1 MLDKEIVK
9 ELIEGK
15 LDKPSKLFASMESA
29 KDIAIIVAAFANTS
43 GGYLLFGVQ
52 YTLGANRIIGL
63 AQDFKIDT
71 IMQDIPKLFEVIPDY
86 EYSWIKIQNER
97 PIFVMKVNQSKEA
110 ILVQGNRYEMH
121 ENEIVK
127 VEEKKVMDYTKVF
140 IVHGRDNEAKQEV
153 ARFIERLGLEA
164 IILHEQVSR
173 SHTII
178 EKIEEYSNV
187 GYAVVIYT
195 PCDDGRLKGEKEFR
209 SRARQNVVFEHG
221 FLMGKIGRKNV
232 CALVKGDIETP
243 NDISG
248 VIYENMDSS
257 GAWKLSIAK
266 ELKAAGYQIDL
277 NSII

>member
-1 MLDKEIVK
+1 MLNEETVK

-15 LDKPSKLFASMESA
+15 LDIPKKLFASMESA
-29 KDIAIIVAAFANTS
+29 KDIAIIVAAFANTK

-52 YTLGANRIIGL
+52 YTLGKNRIIGL
-63 AQDFKIDT
+63 AQDFKINT
-71 IMQDIPKLFEVIPDY
+71 IMQEIPDLFEVVPDY
-86 EYSWIKIQNER
+86 EYDWIEIQNKR
-97 PIFVMKVNQSKEA
+97 PIFAMKVNKSKEA
-110 ILVQGNRYEMH
+110 ILVQGNKYEMH

-127 VEEKKVMDYTKVF
+127 VEEKKEMDYTKVF

-153 ARFIERLGLEA
+153 ARFIEKLGLEA

-195 PCDDGRLKGEKEFR
+195 PCDEGRLKGEKNFN

-232 CALVKGDIETP
+232 CALVKGNIETP

-248 VIYENMDSS
+248 VVYENMDSS
-257 GAWKLSIAK
+257 GAWKLSIAR
-266 ELKAAGYQIDL
+266 ELKAAGYQIDV
-277 NSII
+277 NNII

>member
-1 MLDKEIVK
+1 
-9 ELIEGK
+9 
-15 LDKPSKLFASMESA
+15 MESA
-29 KDIAIIVAAFANTS
+29 KDIAIIAAAFANTN

-52 YTLGANRIIGL
+52 YTLGTNRVIGL
-63 AQDFKIDT
+63 AQDFKIHS
-71 IMQDIPKLFEVIPDY
+71 IMQEIPNLFDVVPDY
-86 EYSWIKIQNER
+86 EYGWIKIQNER
-97 PIFVMKVNQSKEA
+97 PIFVMKVNKSKEA
-110 ILVQGNRYEMH
+110 ILIQGNKYEMH

-127 VEEKKVMDYTKVF
+127 VEEKKEMDYTKVF

-153 ARFIERLGLEA
+153 ARFIEKLGLEA

-195 PCDDGRLKGEKEFR
+195 PCDEGRLKGEKEFN

-266 ELKAAGYQIDL
+266 ELKAAGYQIDF
-277 NSII
+277 NNII

>member
-1 MLDKEIVK
+1 MLDEGIVK

-15 LDKPSKLFASMESA
+15 LNEPTKLFTSMESA
-29 KDIAIIVAAFANTS
+29 KDIAIIVSAFANAN

-52 YTLGANRIIGL
+52 YTLGVNRIIGL
-63 AQDFKIDT
+63 AQDFKVNT
-71 IMQDIPKLFEVIPDY
+71 IMQNLPQLFGVIPDY
-86 EYSWIKIQNER
+86 EYGWVKIQNER
-97 PIFVMKVNQSKEA
+97 PIFVMKVKKSKMA
-110 ILVQGNRYEMH
+110 ILVQGNKYEMH

-153 ARFIERLGLEA
+153 ARLIERLGLEA

-173 SHTII
+173 SNTII

-187 GYAVVIYT
+187 GYAIVIYT
-195 PCDDGRLKGEKEFR
+195 PCDEGRLKGEKQFN

-266 ELKAAGYQIDL
+266 ELKAAGYKIDI
-277 NSII
+277 NNII